1 MSTLP
6 PRVLCFDRFALDLTR
21 GCLRDADQEIALP
34 PKAFEVLRYLAE
46 NAGRLIPKD
55 ELIKAVWSDI
65 FVSDD
70 SLVQCIALLRN
81 ELGDTDRRLIK
92 TVLRRGYR
100 FDAPVSLEASVSASG
115 PAAATSECHDNN
127 ANEPQRHDRTPQ
139 HEAERRQ
146 LTVMSCELLDVPAVD
161 LEELREVVGAFQRC
175 VAETT
180 GRLNGFVAKHV
191 SYAVLVYFGYPAAH
205 EDDAELAIRAGLE
218 LCAALKTLKS
228 GADVTLRCRV
238 GIASSLVIVGD
249 PVGVGERQERG
260 IVGVAP
266 IMAARLQA
274 WAQPDTVAIDQT
286 TRRLVGGLFDCSPI
300 GAIPLIGTS
309 QTTEVWQVLGVSAVE
324 SRFEALRGASLTPL
338 VGRGEEI
345 DLLLRRWQRAKAGQ
359 GQVALVCGEPGIGKS
374 RLASTLQERL
384 RGQPRTQLRYSC
396 SPQHHD
402 SALYPVILQLEH
414 AAGFKREDTLQ
425 TRLDK
430 LEALLAQTG
439 KLSAEMTGLMADL
452 LGLAGTNRYP
462 AVPLDP
468 QHRRELILSGLIRQ
482 FEARASERP
491 MLAIFEDAQWADSTS
506 LELLDR
512 MVERAADL
520 PVLLV
525 ITFRPE
531 FAAPWVGQ
539 PHVSVLSLNRLARRD
554 IAAMVN
560 SIAAGK
566 HLPADILDGIVER
579 TDGIP
584 LFVEELTSSLLEGGL
599 LLEEDDAYVLGGP
612 IPPLAI
618 PSSLQALL
626 LARLDRQPG
635 VKEVAQI
642 GAALGREFSYELLAA
657 VSRCGQAQLRTALG
671 QLTEAGLLFGR
682 VTPSRASYV
691 FKHALVQDVAYNT
704 LLRDQRQKL
713 HAGIAQALEEHLAT
727 DAQQAISARGHT
739 ALLANHWLRA
749 GNAEKALGYT
759 LEAGRMAASVYARPE
774 AIGHYG
780 QALDLLESLPPTP
793 EGARVQVGTIFALV
807 DLPGWEAVKPKMLR
821 HVDQALALASQAG
834 QSRTSALLES
844 LKGAYWE
851 DEALLAN
858 AVVHAE
864 SSGDAQ
870 ALRYAV
876 FNYGTYLGKCARYA
890 TALNH
895 IARALAITEM
905 PDEPLTFWLAMGG
918 RCFSARAGNFTHSLD
933 YARRGRATADRL
945 GDARMRTW
953 SAMDAEAY
961 MYMGLWDKVIGVAE
975 EWLPKSWEIREWPVV
990 LWSSAW
996 LAIAYLK
1003 LKRPTRAKQV
1013 IERAFAEM
1021 PARGLDN
1028 RVAYAVPYGHIAV
1041 AQLRLQMGD
1050 LHLALDAAHQA
1061 LIAAQRT
1068 RAPLEEGAARRTL
1081 GQVYEAMGTRGE
1093 AEAAF
1098 CSSLGVLKQIQC
1110 PPELAQ
1116 TLLAYGRFRLGD
1128 KARGDMTLIK
1138 RALKVFDDVDAT
1150 GWIEEARAAL
1160 DLAESHRQ

>member
-55 ELIKAVWSDI
+55 ELIKAVWSDV

-100 FDAPVSLEASVSASG
+100 FDAPVSLEASVNASG
-115 PAAATSECHDNN
+115 PAVGSAECIDNN
-127 ANEPQRHDRTPQ
+127 ADERERYERTPQ

-161 LEELREVVGAFQRC
+161 LEVLREVVGAFQSC

-180 GRLNGFVAKHV
+180 GRLNGFVAKHIGNT
-191 SYAVLVYFGYPAAH
+191 VLVYFGYPAAH
-205 EDDAELAIRAGLE
+205 EDDAELAVRAGLD

-228 GADVTLRCRV
+228 GADVTLQCRV

-249 PVGVGERQERG
+249 LVDLGERQERG

-266 IMAARLQA
+266 IMATRLQA

-286 TRRLVGGLFDCSPI
+286 TRRLIGGLFDCSPI

-309 QTTEVWQVLGVSAVE
+309 QTTQVWQVLGVSAVE

-359 GQVALVCGEPGIGKS
+359 GQVALVSGEPGIGKS

-384 RGQPRTQLRYSC
+384 REQPRTQLRYSC

-414 AAGFKREDTLQ
+414 AAGFKREDILE

-430 LEALLAQTG
+430 LEILLAQTG
-439 KLSAEMTGLMADL
+439 KLSTEMTGLIADL
-452 LGLAGTNRYP
+452 LGLAGMVRYP
-462 AVPLDP
+462 AAPPDP
-468 QHRRELILSGLIRQ
+468 QRRRELILAGLIWQ
-482 FEARASERP
+482 LEARARERP
-491 MLAIFEDAQWADSTS
+491 VLAIFEDAHWADSTS

-512 MVERAADL
+512 MIERVAGL

-539 PHVSVLSLNRLARRD
+539 PHVSALSLNRLARSD
-554 IAAMVN
+554 VATMVN
-560 SIAAGK
+560 GITTGK
-566 HLPADILDGIVER
+566 DLPTEILDSIVER

-584 LFVEELTSSLLEGGL
+584 LFVEELTNSLLEGGL
-599 LLEEDDAYVLGGP
+599 LLEEDDAYVLAGP
-612 IPPLAI
+612 IPPLTI

-626 LARLDRQPG
+626 LARLDRLQG
-635 VKEVAQI
+635 VKEVAQM
-642 GAALGREFSYELLAA
+642 GAALGREFSYELLATVA
-657 VSRCGQAQLRTALG
+657 RCGDAQLRMALG
-671 QLTEAGLLFGR
+671 QLTDAGLLFGR
-682 VTPSRASYV
+682 GTPPRASYL
-691 FKHALVQDVAYNT
+691 FKHALVQDVAYST

-713 HAGIAQALEEHLAT
+713 HAGIAEALEEHLAT
-727 DAQQAISARGHT
+727 HSDHAKSHT
-739 ALLANHWLRA
+739 ALLADHWFRA
-749 GNAEKALGYT
+749 GKVEKALSYA
-759 LEAGRMAASVYARPE
+759 LEAARIAAKVYARPE
-774 AIGHYG
+774 AISHYA
-780 QALDLLESLPPTP
+780 QALDLLENLPPTP
-793 EGARVQVGTIFALV
+793 ERNRVHIGTIFALV
-807 DLPGWEAVKPKMLR
+807 DLPGWERNEAAKAKVLR
-821 HVDQALALASQAG
+821 HVDQALALAHQAG
-834 QSRTSALLES
+834 QLRAIAFLES
-844 LKGAYWE
+844 LKGVHWE
-851 DEALLAN
+851 DEALLTN
-858 AVVHAE
+858 AIAYAE
-864 SSGDAQ
+864 SSGDVEVR
-870 ALRYAV
+870 RYTA
-876 FNYGTYLGKCARYA
+876 FNYGTYLGKCARYT
-890 TALNH
+890 TALNY
-895 IARALAITEM
+895 IAPALAIGDL
-905 PDEPLTFWLAMGG
+905 PQEPLTFWLAMGG
-918 RCFSARAGNFTHSLD
+918 RCFSARAGNFTVSLD
-933 YARRGRATADRL
+933 YARLGRATADKL
-945 GDARMRTW
+945 GDARMRVW
-953 SAMDAEAY
+953 SAMEAEPY

-975 EWLPKSWEIREWPVV
+975 EWLPLAWEIREWPVV

-1003 LKRPTRAKQV
+1003 LKQPARAKQV
-1013 IERAFAEM
+1013 LERAFAEM
-1021 PARGLDN
+1021 PTRALDD
-1028 RVAYAVPYGHIAV
+1028 REAYAVPYGRIAV
-1041 AQLRLQMGD
+1041 AQLRLQMGN
-1050 LHLALDAAHQA
+1050 LRLALDAARQA
-1061 LIAAQRT
+1061 LISAQET
-1068 RAPLEEGAARRTL
+1068 RAPLEEGAAQRAL

-1098 CSSLGVLKQIQC
+1098 RSSLGVLEQIQC

-1116 TLLAYGRFRLGD
+1116 TLLAYGRFRQGD
-1128 KARGDMTLIK
+1128 KAREDMTLIK
-1138 RALKVFDDVDAT
+1138 RALKVFEEMGAT

-1160 DLAESHRQ
+1160 DFAESHRQ